1 MKNKLLIVIGMI
13 ILVSVGSPCFASEA
27 DSEIGILFTEKDSLP
42 NEASIVEQP
51 KKDRV
56 ENNRV
61 LPKTGEDN
69 RNMWSFIGS
78 VVLYGIFLTR
88 KNLKLKR

>member
-13 ILVSVGSPCFASEA
+13 ILVSVGSPYFASEA
-27 DSEIGILFTEKDSLP
+27 DSEIGILFTEKDSLL
-42 NEASIVEQP
+42 NEASTVEQP